1 MKFLVDAQLPK
12 RLARF
17 LQSAG
22 YDAIHTSDLPQRNAT
37 RDSDLNTLS
46 IQEQRIL
53 ISKDADFVESFLLQK
68 QPYKLLLIST
78 GNINNNELE
87 NLFQKNLEQ
96 ITVLLETHNY
106 IEISRDTI
114 IIHQ

>member
-1 MKFLVDAQLPK
+1 M
-12 RLARF
+12 
-17 LQSAG
+17 
-22 YDAIHTSDLPQRNAT
+22 
-37 RDSDLNTLS
+37 
-46 IQEQRIL
+46 
-53 ISKDADFVESFLLQK
+53 LQK

-96 ITVLLETHNY
+96 ITVLLETHSY
-106 IEISRDTI
+106 IEISRDAI